1 MNVFRSG
8 YSCPFN
14 RGSGNCSIAA
24 LRKYPHRHRAGI
36 RNFDNLASTGKRNR
50 QYVTPIR
57 QMRGNNE
64 APSRS
69 SLISVNS
76 GRYQALMMI
85 SRPES

>member
-8 YSCPFN
+8 RSCPIN

-24 LRKYPHRHRAGI
+24 LRKYPHRHHVGI

-50 QYVTPIR
+50 QYVTPIL

-64 APSRS
+64 APLRS

-76 GRYQALMMI
+76 VRYQALI
-85 SRPES
+85 LICGPEP